1 MMKKIYS
8 KPETSVT
15 MLNIESIM
23 QVPVSKVNPGDGKT
37 YDVGYDTTGGNEID
51 AKHHTAWDTWD
62 E

>member
-8 KPETSVT
+8 KPETRVT

-23 QVPVSKVNPGDGKT
+23 QVPVSGVNPGDGNK
-37 YDVGYDTTGGNEID
+37 DVNPDKDGGNWID
-51 AKHHTAWDTWD
+51 AKHHTTWDTWD

>member
-8 KPETSVT
+8 KPETCVT

-23 QVPVSKVNPGDGKT
+23 QVPVSGVNSGDGNKSANE
-37 YDVGYDTTGGNEID
+37 DNTGDNWID

-62 E
+62 D